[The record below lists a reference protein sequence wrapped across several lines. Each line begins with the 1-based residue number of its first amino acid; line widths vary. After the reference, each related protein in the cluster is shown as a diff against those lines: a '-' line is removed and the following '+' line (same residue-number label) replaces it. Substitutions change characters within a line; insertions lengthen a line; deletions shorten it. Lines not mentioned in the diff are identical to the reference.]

1 QLHDPLVEIGSA
13 GLLQRPNDRGR
24 GDRTEQL
31 AGVRR
36 RLDGDLELAEILDR
50 GLQLVGVLT
59 VTDGLELAGAPDLG
73 GLPLGPAG
81 GEDGQA
87 ARQQI
92 VTAVAVLDL
101 DGVTGRTEMVHLGGQ
116 NEFHLSRLSYSVSV
130 ARPSAPTR

>member
-1 QLHDPLVEIGSA
+1 HV
-13 GLLQRPNDRGR
+13 
-24 GDRTEQL
+24 T
-31 AGVRR
+31 GVQTCA
-36 RLDGDLELAEILDR
+36 LPISVA
-50 GLQLVGVLT
+50 
-59 VTDGLELAGAPDLG
+59 DGLELAGAPDLG

-130 ARPSAPTR
+130 ARPSAPTRRTAAAPSPGRSSRRWRCRSGAARSCR